1 MATSCSRRLDVHA
14 QADQKTHYPEI
25 WDLIFLKY
33 YENGGHWWWPS
44 YPKLKDGTPYLKA
57 LNDHCSQGLLARHW
71 TTDYNDD
78 IKRNNDVERM
88 KHETASPSELLV
100 PLLAPV

>member
-1 MATSCSRRLDVHA
+1 MSTLKQIR
-14 QADQKTHYPEI
+14 KHYPEI

-44 YPKLKDGTPYLKA
+44 YPKLKDGARYLNA

-88 KHETASPSELLV
+88 HETASPSALLA